1 MVFWSSRVKILIVNK
16 FLHPNG
22 GSETYIF
29 EIGKQLIEMGHE
41 VQFFGMEHEKRIVGN
56 HAESY
61 TTNMD
66 FHTGGIGKILYPFK
80 IIYSLEAKNKIDI
93 VLNDFEPDVIHLNN
107 FNFQLTPSIIY
118 EIRKY
123 KTHSHKKVRLFYTA
137 HDYQLV
143 CPNHMM
149 RIPYSGENCERCL
162 TGQFSE
168 CVKHKCIHNSRIKSL
183 LGSIEGGLYSR
194 LKTYQNFDCIIC
206 PSFFLEEKLRKIS
219 VFKGKTIT
227 LHNFVDSSNNAGN
240 IKKKYILYFGRFS
253 DEKGISTLLKVCRR
267 LPDIPFIFAGK
278 GPLEEEINLVEN
290 VRNVG
295 FQKGLTLKKLISEAS
310 FSIYPSEWYENCP
323 FSVMESIVNG
333 TPVVGANIGGIPELI
348 VNQEDGLLFESGNAE
363 DLYEKILYLWNN
375 ENELNKYT
383 VNCRKK
389 KFDSLE
395 EYCSELLKIYDI

>member
-1 MVFWSSRVKILIVNK
+1 M
-16 FLHPNG
+16 
-22 GSETYIF
+22 
-29 EIGKQLIEMGHE
+29 
-41 VQFFGMEHEKRIVGN
+41 
-56 HAESY
+56 
-61 TTNMD
+61 
-66 FHTGGIGKILYPFK
+66 
-80 IIYSLEAKNKIDI
+80 
-93 VLNDFEPDVIHLNN
+93 
-107 FNFQLTPSIIY
+107 
-118 EIRKY
+118 
-123 KTHSHKKVRLFYTA
+123 
-137 HDYQLV
+137 
-143 CPNHMM
+143 
-149 RIPYSGENCERCL
+149 
-162 TGQFSE
+162 
-168 CVKHKCIHNSRIKSL
+168 
-183 LGSIEGGLYSR
+183 
-194 LKTYQNFDCIIC
+194 
-206 PSFFLEEKLRKIS
+206 
-219 VFKGKTIT
+219 
-227 LHNFVDSSNNAGN
+227 HNFVDSSNNAGN
-240 IKKKYILYFGRFS
+240 IKKKYILHFGRFS

-267 LPDIPFIFAGK
+267 LPDVPFIFAGK